1 MLICF
6 DIFLKKQGIRLG
18 LGRNRLWNYNTRNNI
33 SFSVRKISSTYLMIL
48 IDFNIDQNVTRRV
61 G

>member
-6 DIFLKKQGIRLG
+6 DVFLKKQGIRLG
-18 LGRNRLWNYNTRNNI
+18 LGRNRSWNYNTRNNI